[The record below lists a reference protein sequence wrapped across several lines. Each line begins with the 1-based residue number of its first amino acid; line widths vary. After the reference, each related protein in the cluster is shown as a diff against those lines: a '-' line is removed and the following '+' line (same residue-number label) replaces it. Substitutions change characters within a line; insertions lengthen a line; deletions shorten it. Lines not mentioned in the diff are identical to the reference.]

1 LGTFDFARHMSQC
14 FAKPKESI
22 FAKAPDK
29 NNNMPPDI
37 NQNPEQIARDK
48 IDLMLK
54 EAGWI
59 VQSKNEVDLGAGRGV
74 ALREYQAETKFADYV
89 LFVDKKPVGVI
100 EAKKEDEGHKLTIAE
115 DQAKEYSLAKLK
127 YLDNDPLPFVFE
139 STGTITRFRD
149 TRDPKPRGRTIF
161 WFYKPE
167 TLADWLLKDKSLR
180 SRLSDIPVL
189 NETGLRPAQIKA
201 IKNLEQSFKKNRPK
215 ALIQM
220 ATGAGKTFTAA
231 TFVYRLLEHAKAKRI
246 LFLVDT
252 KNLGEQA
259 EQEFM
264 AFQPNDSNRK
274 FTEFYNVQRLTSSY
288 IASDSQVCI
297 STIQR
302 MYAILKGEE
311 LEEGAED
318 DNPNESTWMEQQRN
332 KKQAIPVDYN
342 ARVPIEQ
349 FDFIVID
356 ECHRSIYNLWKQVL
370 DYFDAFL
377 IGLTATPDKRTFGFF
392 EENVVSEYT
401 YEESVIDGVNV
412 PYDVYNIE
420 TEISL
425 NGGIIHAGWFV
436 DRRNKLTRKNRW
448 TQEDEDTEY
457 LKNDLDKKVVS
468 PSQIRNIIRQ
478 YIKALQT
485 EIFPNRKDEKGE
497 YEVPKTLVF
506 AKTDSHADDIIK
518 IIREEFDEGDDFCKK
533 LTYKIQE
540 DPKSVLN
547 RFRNSYYPRIAVT
560 VDMIATG
567 TDVKPL
573 EVLLFM
579 RDVKSVN
586 YFEQMK
592 GRGTRTISKDALQ
605 MVSKTAKAKT
615 HFIIID
621 AVGVTKSKKTDSRPL
636 ERKPTVGLKDLL
648 GAVTMGVAE
657 EDLFLSLANRLIRLE
672 KEISDK
678 EKEKLMEHSKGKNL
692 KQICKELLSAFD
704 EDAIQEKTNQIIE
717 AIPVQDRT
725 PALIEQAKIDAHK
738 ELINIATST
747 FNGKL
752 NDYIEKVR
760 IEHEQIIDSHNIDK
774 VTKAEWDT
782 TSLDK
787 AKEIVKDFSEY
798 LLANQD
804 EIKALTIFYKQPY
817 NRRNITFKMIKEV
830 FDKLKLDK
838 PTLAP
843 DYVWAAYSQLEE
855 VKSKQ
860 PIDELTALV
869 SLIRKACGIDS
880 ELKPFD
886 KTVDDNFK
894 NWIFK
899 QNAGQHNRFTSEQ
912 MDWLRELK
920 NHVINSYHIE
930 IEDLD
935 FTPFDEKGG
944 RGKMYQLFGAE
955 MVMIIEE
962 LNEILAS

>member
-1 LGTFDFARHMSQC
+1 MTTE
-14 FAKPKESI
+14 K
-22 FAKAPDK
+22 
-29 NNNMPPDI
+29 
-37 NQNPEQIARDK
+37 NQNPEQLARNK

-54 EAGWI
+54 EAGWV
-59 VQSKNEVDLGAGRGV
+59 VQSKNEVDLGVGRGI
-74 ALREYQAETKFADYV
+74 ALREYQVETKFADYV
-89 LFVDKKPVGVI
+89 LFVDKKPVGII
-100 EAKKEDEGHKLTIAE
+100 EAKKEDEGHKLTVAE
-115 DQAKEYSLAKLK
+115 DQSIEYANAKLK
-127 YLDNDPLPFVFE
+127 YLDNHPLPFVFE

-161 WFYKPE
+161 WFFKPE
-167 TLADWLLKDKSLR
+167 TLAEWLLKDKSLR
-180 SRLSDIPVL
+180 SRFLDVPVL

-201 IKNLEQSFKKNRPK
+201 IKNLELSFKKNKPK

-302 MYAILKGEE
+302 MYAILKGIE
-311 LEEGAED
+311 LEEGAEET
-318 DNPNESTWMEQQRN
+318 NPNESTWMEQQRN
-332 KKQAIPVDYN
+332 KKLATSVEYSLRI
-342 ARVPIEQ
+342 PIEQ

-420 TEISL
+420 TEISQK
-425 NGGIIHAGWFV
+425 GSVIKAGWFV
-436 DRRNKLTRKNRW
+436 DRRDKLTRKNRW

-457 LKNDLDKKVVS
+457 LKNDLDKKVVN

-478 YIKALQT
+478 YKKALQT
-485 EIFPNRKDEKGE
+485 EIFPNRKDENGE

-533 LTYKIQE
+533 LTYKSEE
-540 DPKSVLN
+540 DTKSVLN

-592 GRGTRTISKDALQ
+592 GRGTRTITKDALQ

-615 HFIIID
+615 HFIIVD

-636 ERKPTVGLKDLL
+636 ERKPSVGLKDLL

-672 KEISDK
+672 KEITDK
-678 EKEKLMEHSKGKNL
+678 EKEKLLEHSKGKNL
-692 KQICKELLSAFD
+692 KQISKELLSAFD
-704 EDAIQEKTNQIIE
+704 VDVIEEKAKTIIE
-717 AIPVQDRT
+717 DYCTNNACVVSDLNPAQIDNFKQEAQA
-725 PALIEQAKIDAHK
+725 ALI
-738 ELINIATST
+738 ATAAST

-752 NDYIEKVR
+752 NDYIEKLR

-782 TSLDK
+782 TSVDK

-798 LLANQD
+798 LLSNQD

-817 NRRNITFKMIKEV
+817 NRRNITFKMITEV

-860 PIDELTALV
+860 PVDELTALV
-869 SLIRKACGIDS
+869 SLIRRACGIDS

-886 KTVDDNFK
+886 KTIDDNFK

-899 QNAGQHNRFTSEQ
+899 QNAGKHNRFTTEQ

-920 NHVINSYHIE
+920 NHVIESYHIE

-955 MVMIIEE
+955 MNDIINE
-962 LNEILAS
+962 LNEALAA